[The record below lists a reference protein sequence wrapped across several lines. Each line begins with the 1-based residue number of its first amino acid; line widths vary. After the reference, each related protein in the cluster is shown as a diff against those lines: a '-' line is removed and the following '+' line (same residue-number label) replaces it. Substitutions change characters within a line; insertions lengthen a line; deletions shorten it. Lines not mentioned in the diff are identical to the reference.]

1 MDRKDKIKKRLQ
13 KKVQQDKKELKME
26 EKKGKMEG
34 KKEVKSFDNLKKFEA
49 ISEFVGDMTSI
60 YGENLL
66 ELEAYN
72 KLLSAT
78 TIKNKTAIEYHVKI
92 ITEYCKNNEKT
103 IIDKNEKEIKNI
115 NYSDMIFIDMVSIFK
130 IAEESNKVIIWNH
143 LLTILY
149 MTNPSS
155 ELKNILQNMNSDKKE
170 DNEGKFLSN
179 IIDKLQNNV
188 SEEQMNNPMS
198 ALMGLMSSGVM
209 TDLMGQAQSQT
220 KNGSLNV
227 KKLLGSLTKMVE
239 QISEDDDTNMDDIN
253 EKLKNIKV

>member
-13 KKVQQDKKELKME
+13 KKVQQDKKELKLE
-26 EKKGKMEG
+26 EKKG

-78 TIKNKTAIEYHVKI
+78 TIKNKTAIENHVKI

-130 IAEESNKVIIWNH
+130 ICGRK
-143 LLTILY
+143 
-149 MTNPSS
+149 
-155 ELKNILQNMNSDKKE
+155 
-170 DNEGKFLSN
+170 
-179 IIDKLQNNV
+179 
-188 SEEQMNNPMS
+188 
-198 ALMGLMSSGVM
+198 
-209 TDLMGQAQSQT
+209 
-220 KNGSLNV
+220 
-227 KKLLGSLTKMVE
+227 
-239 QISEDDDTNMDDIN
+239 
-253 EKLKNIKV
+253 